1 LLKFVKSDP
10 TKAREDL
17 YCPASRVCV
26 FPTVISHVN
35 RRGEM
40 KIMQATSMKPF
51 SYETFPSA
59 GLVAYFSME
68 IAINPAMPT
77 YSGGLGVLA
86 GDTLRSAADLGV
98 PLVAFTLAHRK
109 GYFKQHLDGSGVQSE
124 DVQPWNPADF
134 CTEEPERIT
143 VSIEDRTVTVRC
155 WRYDLVGRYGH
166 VVPIYL
172 LDTDLDEN
180 SGWDRGLTDHLYG
193 GDTNY
198 RLQQEIV
205 LGMGGVRM
213 ANALGHRVNVYHM
226 NEGHAALLTLALIE
240 RELGG
245 GPLGAP
251 TEADLALVRQ
261 RCVFTTHTPV
271 PAGHDRFSLEQT
283 IRILGGDRSAR
294 LERLGC
300 YRDGMLNMT
309 LLALKFSRYAN
320 AVAMQ
325 HAKVSRAMFPEFTID
340 SITNGVHS
348 PTWVSEP
355 IQQMLDANF
364 SSWRRDNLYLRN
376 AIDLPENQILSA
388 HARAKEALLGEVAAR
403 TGLVLNPNVLTLGFA
418 RRVATYKRATL
429 LFTDPERLVEIAN
442 AAGGLQIIYAGK
454 AHPQDEPGKA
464 LIQQVVE
471 DAARFS
477 NGMLRIVYLE
487 NYDWDLGAL
496 LTAGVDV
503 WVNTPK
509 RPYEASG
516 TSGMKAALNGVPSL
530 SILDGWWIEGCI
542 EGVTGWAIEDGAD
555 DTEEAA
561 SLYKKLETAVVPLYL
576 EAPEKW
582 ARLMRT
588 TLAFNGSY
596 FNTNRM
602 VKQYTRNAYYP
613 VKLIEQARVEEEAYA
628 E

>member
-1 LLKFVKSDP
+1 
-10 TKAREDL
+10 
-17 YCPASRVCV
+17 
-26 FPTVISHVN
+26 
-35 RRGEM
+35 
-40 KIMQATSMKPF
+40 MQATFFKPF
-51 SYETFPSA
+51 SYESFPAA
-59 GLVAYFSME
+59 GVVAYFSME
-68 IAINPAMPT
+68 IAINPGMPT

-98 PLVAFTLAHRK
+98 PLVAFSLVHRK
-109 GYFKQHLDGSGVQSE
+109 GYFQQHLDLNGVQSE
-124 DVQPWNPADF
+124 EVQQWNPSDF
-134 CTEEPERIT
+134 CTEEPARVT
-143 VSIEDRTVTVRC
+143 VSVEDRIVTVRC

-166 VVPIYL
+166 IVPIYL
-172 LDTDLDEN
+172 LDTDVEGN

-213 ANALGHRVNVYHM
+213 AKALAYRVNVHHM

-240 RELGG
+240 SQLGG
-245 GPLGAP
+245 GPLAAP
-251 TEADLALVRQ
+251 TEADLTLVRQ
-261 RCVFTTHTPV
+261 QCVFTTHTPV
-271 PAGHDRFSLEQT
+271 PAGHDRFSTEQT
-283 IRILGGDRSAR
+283 IRILGGDRTAR

-300 YRDGMLNMT
+300 FRDGMLNMT
-309 LLALKFSRYAN
+309 LLALRFSRYAN
-320 AVAMQ
+320 GVALQ
-325 HAKVSRAMFPEFTID
+325 HAKVSRAMFPEFAID
-340 SITNGVHS
+340 SITNGVHA

-376 AIDLPENQILSA
+376 AIDLPEKQILAA
-388 HARAKEALLGEVAAR
+388 HARAKGELLAEVAAR
-403 TGLVLNPNVLTLGFA
+403 TGQVFDPNVLTLGFA

-429 LFTDPERLVEIAN
+429 LFTDPKRLLEIAT

-464 LIQQVVE
+464 LIHQVVE
-471 DAARFS
+471 DAAKLS
-477 NGMLRIVYLE
+477 NNLLRIVYLE
-487 NYDWDLGAL
+487 NYDWGLGAL

-542 EGVTGWAIEDGAD
+542 EGFTGWAIEDGAND
-555 DTEEAA
+555 EEEAA
-561 SLYKKLETAVVPLYL
+561 SLYKKLETAVVPLYR
-576 EAPEKW
+576 ETPEKW
-582 ARLMRT
+582 AALMRT

-602 VKQYTRNAYYP
+602 VKQYTRNSYYP
-613 VKLIEQARVEEEAYA
+613 VKLIEPTKVEEAA
-628 E
+628 FVG

>member
-1 LLKFVKSDP
+1 
-10 TKAREDL
+10 
-17 YCPASRVCV
+17 
-26 FPTVISHVN
+26 
-35 RRGEM
+35 
-40 KIMQATSMKPF
+40 MQLTSSKPF
-51 SYETFPSA
+51 AYESFPPT
-59 GLVAYFSME
+59 GVVGYFSME
-68 IAINPAMPT
+68 IAINPAIPT

-86 GDTLRSAADLGV
+86 GDTLRSAADQGV

-109 GYFKQHLDGSGVQSE
+109 GYFQQRLDPRGLQTE
-124 DVQPWNPADF
+124 AVQPWDPADF
-134 CTEEPERIT
+134 CSQEPARIT
-143 VSIEDRTVTVRC
+143 VSVEDRIVTVRA
-155 WRYDLVGRYGH
+155 WRYDMVGRYGH
-166 VVPIYL
+166 IVPIYL
-172 LDTDLDEN
+172 LDTDIEGN

-213 ANALGHRVNVYHM
+213 ANALGHRINVYHM

-240 RELGG
+240 SQLGG
-245 GPLGAP
+245 GPLGVP

-261 RCVFTTHTPV
+261 KCVFTTHTPV
-271 PAGHDRFSLEQT
+271 PAGHDRFSTEQT
-283 IRILGGDRSAR
+283 VRILGGDRTAR
-294 LERLGC
+294 LEKLGC
-300 YRDGMLNMT
+300 YRDGMLNLT

-320 AVAMQ
+320 GVAMQ
-325 HAKVSRAMFPEFTID
+325 HAKVSQAMFPEFPID
-340 SITNGVHS
+340 SITNGVHA
-348 PTWVSEP
+348 PTWVSDP
-355 IQQMLDANF
+355 IQQMLDTNLPN
-364 SSWRRDNLYLRN
+364 WRRDNLYLRN
-376 AIDLPENQILSA
+376 AIDLKERDILAA
-388 HARAKEALLGEVAAR
+388 HARSKEALLAEVGTR
-403 TGLVLNPNVLTLGFA
+403 TGMVLDPKVLTLGFA

-429 LFTDPERLVEIAN
+429 LFTDRDRLVEIAN
-442 AAGGLQIIYAGK
+442 QAGGLQIVYAGK

-464 LIQQVVE
+464 LIQKVIE
-471 DAARFS
+471 DAQKVS
-477 NGMLRIVYLE
+477 GSLLKVVYLE
-487 NYDWDLGAL
+487 NYAWDLGAI

-542 EGVTGWAIEDGAD
+542 EGVTGWAIEDGAND
-555 DTEEAA
+555 EEEALA
-561 SLYKKLETAVVPLYL
+561 LYRKLETAVVPLYL
-576 EAPEKW
+576 QAPEKW

-613 VKLIEQARVEEEAYA
+613 VTLIERAKVEEEVFAR
-628 E
+628 